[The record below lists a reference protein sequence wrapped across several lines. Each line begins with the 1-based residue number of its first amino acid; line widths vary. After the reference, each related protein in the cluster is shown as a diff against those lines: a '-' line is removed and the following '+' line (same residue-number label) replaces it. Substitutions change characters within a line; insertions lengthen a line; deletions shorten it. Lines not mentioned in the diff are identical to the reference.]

1 MNFIYIDLDT
11 GAFPLY
17 QGDIRWQNP
26 EISEMLTGDEFPCPP
41 RYARVVFDPVP
52 DCDAEN
58 ERTEWAL
65 PPVFDGTQWRVS
77 YAVITLT
84 DEEKA
89 ERAQI
94 AAQIAAMQPTPGPA
108 QITNGPPAE
117 PTVAITYIN

>member
-26 EISEMLTGDEFPCPP
+26 EIPELLTGDAFPCPP

-52 DCDAEN
+52 DYDAEN
-58 ERTEWAL
+58 ERAEWAL
-65 PPVFDGTQWRVS
+65 PPVFDGAQWRVS
-77 YAVITLT
+77 YTLVALT

-94 AAQIAAMQPTPGPA
+94 AAQIAAFQSA
-108 QITNGPPAE
+108 PPLPQTTTAP
-117 PTVAITYIN
+117 PTVTVTYID